1 MLYKQ
6 PTLKKLWNYYNFVQ
20 ILYSYSCF
28 RYTGRLFRGCAFL
41 LFAVILS
48 GLHGKPRKNKDW
60 VTEKYIEEFKWG
72 TTLFWLRTSPPF
84 YVTFCCFHCL
94 LPLHSEVTYLLNGPC
109 KDTLYCYG
117 WYSVWLYH
125 EWTVEYRKIS
135 CNSILAGCYLI
146 RAWYIL
152 DFVLVSF
159 VLAMTLY

>member
-72 TTLFWLRTSPPF
+72 TTLFWLCTSPPF

-94 LPLHSEVTYLLNGPC
+94 LPLHSEVTYLLNDPVRIHYIAMG
-109 KDTLYCYG
+109 G
-117 WYSVWLYH
+117 
-125 EWTVEYRKIS
+125 
-135 CNSILAGCYLI
+135 ILCDCIMSEQLNIGK
-146 RAWYIL
+146 
-152 DFVLVSF
+152 S
-159 VLAMTLY
+159 LAIQY